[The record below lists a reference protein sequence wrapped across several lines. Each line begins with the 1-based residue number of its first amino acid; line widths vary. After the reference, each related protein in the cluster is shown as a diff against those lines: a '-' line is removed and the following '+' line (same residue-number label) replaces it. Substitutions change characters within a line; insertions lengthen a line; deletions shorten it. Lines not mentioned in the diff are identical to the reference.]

1 MFFGFLLELSAVVLK
16 ERLMLR
22 TDTENVHL
30 WGNAHSSELGGL
42 EAWSEQDGAIIGK
55 ADQELIKER
64 IQGNVKQEAVE
75 RA

>member
-1 MFFGFLLELSAVVLK
+1 
-16 ERLMLR
+16 MLGV
-22 TDTENVHL
+22 DDGNAHL

-64 IQGNVKQEAVE
+64 V
-75 RA
+75 